1 MAYLVELARDGAKGS
16 ERRGERGAADIE
28 DRVERAHD
36 GGGPGDDDAGDDA
49 HLAVRIAFAERIGP
63 APDFDHAP
71 DEAEEED
78 DAEGEVEALLQL
90 SGGAAARGLGEDG
103 RERNE

>member
-16 ERRGERGAADIE
+16 ERGGKRRAADVE
-28 DRVERAHD
+28 DGVERAHD

-49 HLAVRIAFAERIGP
+49 HFSIGIAFAERIGP

-71 DEAEEED
+71 DEPEEED

-90 SGGAAARGLGEDG
+90 SRGATARGLGEDG

>member
-16 ERRGERGAADIE
+16 ERRGERCAADIE

-49 HLAVRIAFAERIGP
+49 HLAVGIAFAEGIGP